1 VRVGGK
7 KTTANVKMEMRF
19 KNVLQMKGIKEVSL
33 H

>member
-1 VRVGGK
+1 VLEKK